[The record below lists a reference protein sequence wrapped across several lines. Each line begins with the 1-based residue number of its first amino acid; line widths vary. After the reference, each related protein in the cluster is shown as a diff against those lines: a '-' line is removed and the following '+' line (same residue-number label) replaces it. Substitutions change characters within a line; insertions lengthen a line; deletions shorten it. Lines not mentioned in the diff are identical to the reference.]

1 MIAVVQR
8 VTEARVTV
16 GETIVGE
23 IGIGLLA
30 FVSIV
35 REDDAKDVAWMTA
48 KLTSLRIFRDETGI
62 GERRHFDK
70 SVFDVGGSILLV
82 SNFTV
87 AADTKKGRRPSF
99 DAAAVPVVGRA
110 TFDRL
115 IDAARAT
122 GAPVATGEFG
132 GDMRVSLVNDG
143 PATFIVN
150 SRG

>member
-70 SVFDVGGSILLV
+70 
-82 SNFTV
+82 
-87 AADTKKGRRPSF
+87 
-99 DAAAVPVVGRA
+99 
-110 TFDRL
+110 
-115 IDAARAT
+115 
-122 GAPVATGEFG
+122 
-132 GDMRVSLVNDG
+132 
-143 PATFIVN
+143 
-150 SRG
+150 